1 MSVTISTRPDPD
13 ASPPPESAGTPPIEP
28 AAIREQLDRLLESPL
43 FRNSK
48 RYPALL
54 RHVVEATLD
63 GRASELKERLLGV
76 QVFGRPT
83 DYDTN
88 ADPVVRTSAA
98 EVRKRMAQYYLG
110 AGRQSELRI
119 ELPLGSYVPEF
130 HWPVRDAPPP
140 AVPFPAPA
148 PVSRPGSAPAETPVT
163 RGSSLV
169 SARAIIAAAFA
180 AIAVIALLWAKPW
193 ARPSA
198 LDDFWRPVFTSN
210 VPVVVCVGQSQGG
223 IPWPDAIT
231 LAHITSVIGERKHA
245 FQIRREDRATFT
257 ELSEGP
263 AILIGAF
270 NDAWTLLLNQ
280 QSRFSFARDSS
291 ANWISDRYN
300 ISSRKWSVG
309 SNRLDPQGHHIY
321 DEDYA
326 IVSRIL
332 DPRTGSLV
340 VTAAGL
346 HGYGTSAAGEFITR
360 PDYFAQFAAGAPRG
374 WQNRNIQIVLRT
386 EVISGSAG
394 PPRVVANYFW

>member
-1 MSVTISTRPDPD
+1 VAPAD
-13 ASPPPESAGTPPIEP
+13 P
-28 AAIREQLDRLLESPL
+28 AAIREQLDRLLESPP

-54 RHVVEATLD
+54 RHVVEGALD

-76 QVFGRPT
+76 QVFGRAA

-98 EVRKRMAQYYLG
+98 EIRKRMAQYYLA
-110 AGRQSELRI
+110 AGHHSELRI

-130 HWPVRDAPPP
+130 HWPVRDAAPPP
-140 AVPFPAPA
+140 VSAPSATPAPL
-148 PVSRPGSAPAETPVT
+148 SAPPTT
-163 RGSSLV
+163 
-169 SARAIIAAAFA
+169 SAQIARSGGISVLLRVA
-180 AIAVIALLWAKPW
+180 AITAGAIALVALFWAKPW
-193 ARPSA
+193 VRPSA
-198 LDDFWRPVFTSN
+198 LDDFWQPVFRSD
-210 VPVVVCVGQSQGG
+210 VPVVLCVGQTQGG
-223 IPWPDAIT
+223 VPWPDAVT
-231 LAHITSVIGERKHA
+231 LAQITGVIGNRKHSY
-245 FQIRREDRATFT
+245 QIRREDRATFT
-257 ELSEGP
+257 ELSQGP
-263 AILIGAF
+263 AVLIGAF

-300 ISSRKWSVG
+300 ISSRKWSVD
-309 SNRLDPQGHHIY
+309 SNRLDAAGHHVY
-321 DEDYA
+321 NEDYA

-360 PDYFAQFAAGAPRG
+360 PDYFAQFALGAPRG
-374 WQNRNIQIVLRT
+374 WQKKNIQIVLRT
-386 EVISGSAG
+386 EVINGSAG
-394 PPRVVANYFW
+394 PPRVIADYFW

>member
-1 MSVTISTRPDPD
+1 MSVTISTHPDPD
-13 ASPPPESAGTPPIEP
+13 APPPDSAGAPPVEP

-76 QVFGRPT
+76 QVFGRST

-130 HWPVRDAPPP
+130 HWPVRDTAP
-140 AVPFPAPA
+140 VPFPPPA
-148 PVSRPGSAPAETPVT
+148 PVSAPVAAPAEILPA
-163 RGSSLV
+163 RKSSTLL
-169 SARAIIAAAFA
+169 AGIILAA
-180 AIAVIALLWAKPW
+180 AIAASAVVALLWAKPW
-193 ARPSA
+193 VRPSA
-198 LDDFWRPVFTSN
+198 LDDFWQPVLKSD
-210 VPVVVCVGQSQGG
+210 VPVILCVGQSQGG

-231 LAHITSVIGERKHA
+231 LAHITGVIGERKHA
-245 FQIRREDRATFT
+245 YQIRREDRATFT

-280 QSRFSFARDSS
+280 QSRFSFARDPS
-291 ANWISDRYN
+291 ANWISDRFN
-300 ISSRKWSVG
+300 VLSRKWSVD
-309 SNRLDPQGHHIY
+309 SNRLDAAGHHIY

-360 PDYFAQFAAGAPRG
+360 PDYFAQFATGAPGG
-374 WQNRNIQIVLRT
+374 WQKKNIQIVLRT
-386 EVISGSAG
+386 EVINGSAG
-394 PPRVVANYFW
+394 PPRVVASYFW

>member
-1 MSVTISTRPDPD
+1 LSVTISTRPDPEARPPD
-13 ASPPPESAGTPPIEP
+13 PASGTPLEP
-28 AAIREQLDRLLESPL
+28 AAIREQLNRLLESPL

-54 RHVVEATLD
+54 RHVVEATLE

-98 EVRKRMAQYYLG
+98 EIRKRMAQYYLS
-110 AGRQSELRI
+110 AGHQAELRI

-130 HWPVRDAPPP
+130 HWPAQTPAPPP
-140 AVPFPAPA
+140 APEPVASAAPA
-148 PVSRPGSAPAETPVT
+148 PVSPPVAAPAG
-163 RGSSLV
+163 RRL
-169 SARAIIAAAFA
+169 SALIAGALLAA
-180 AIAVIALLWAKPW
+180 AIAVAALLWAKPW
-193 ARPSA
+193 ITPSA
-198 LDDFWRPVFTSN
+198 LDDFWRPVLKSDA
-210 VPVVVCVGQSQGG
+210 PVILCVGQSQGG
-223 IPWPDAIT
+223 VPWPDAIT
-231 LAHITSVIGERKHA
+231 LAQITGVIGERKHA
-245 FQIRREDRATFT
+245 YQIRREDRATFT
-257 ELSEGP
+257 ELSQGP

-291 ANWISDRYN
+291 SNWISDRYN
-300 ISSRKWSVG
+300 LSSRKWNVD
-309 SNRLDPQGHHIY
+309 SNRLDAQGHHVY
-321 DEDYA
+321 NEDYA

-360 PDYFAQFAAGAPRG
+360 PDYFAQFATGAPRG
-374 WQNRNIQIVLRT
+374 WQKKNIQIVLRT
-386 EVISGSAG
+386 EVINGSAG
-394 PPRVVANYFW
+394 PPRVIADYFW

>member
-1 MSVTISTRPDPD
+1 LSVTISTRPDPEARPPD
-13 ASPPPESAGTPPIEP
+13 PASGTPLEP
-28 AAIREQLDRLLESPL
+28 AAIREQLNRLLESPL

-54 RHVVEATLD
+54 RHVVEATLE

-98 EVRKRMAQYYLG
+98 EIRKRMAQYYLS
-110 AGRQSELRI
+110 AGHQAELRI

-130 HWPVRDAPPP
+130 HWPAQTPAPPP
-140 AVPFPAPA
+140 APEPVASAAPA
-148 PVSRPGSAPAETPVT
+148 PVSPPVAAPAG
-163 RGSSLV
+163 RRL
-169 SARAIIAAAFA
+169 SALIAGALLAA
-180 AIAVIALLWAKPW
+180 AIAVAALLWAKPW
-193 ARPSA
+193 ITPSA
-198 LDDFWRPVFTSN
+198 LDDFWRPVLKSDA
-210 VPVVVCVGQSQGG
+210 PVILCVGQSQGG
-223 IPWPDAIT
+223 VPWPDAIT
-231 LAHITSVIGERKHA
+231 LAQITGVIGERKHA
-245 FQIRREDRATFT
+245 YQIRREDRATFT
-257 ELSEGP
+257 ELSQGP

-291 ANWISDRYN
+291 SNWISDRYN
-300 ISSRKWSVG
+300 LSSRKWNVD
-309 SNRLDPQGHHIY
+309 SNRLDAQGHHVY

-360 PDYFAQFAAGAPRG
+360 PDYFAQFATGAPRG
-374 WQNRNIQIVLRT
+374 WQKKNIQIVLRT
-386 EVISGSAG
+386 EVINGSAG
-394 PPRVVANYFW
+394 PPRVIADYFW

>member
-1 MSVTISTRPDPD
+1 LSVTISTRPDPEARPPD
-13 ASPPPESAGTPPIEP
+13 PASGTPLEP
-28 AAIREQLDRLLESPL
+28 AAIREQLNRLLESPL

-54 RHVVEATLD
+54 RHVVEATLE

-98 EVRKRMAQYYLG
+98 EIRKRMAQYYLSVG
-110 AGRQSELRI
+110 HQAELRI

-130 HWPVRDAPPP
+130 HWPAQTPAPPP
-140 AVPFPAPA
+140 APEPVASAAPA
-148 PVSRPGSAPAETPVT
+148 PVSPPVAAPAG
-163 RGSSLV
+163 RRL
-169 SARAIIAAAFA
+169 SALIAGALLAA
-180 AIAVIALLWAKPW
+180 AIAVAALLWAKPW
-193 ARPSA
+193 ITPSA
-198 LDDFWRPVFTSN
+198 LDDFWRPVLKSDA
-210 VPVVVCVGQSQGG
+210 PVILCVGQSQGG
-223 IPWPDAIT
+223 VPWPDAIT
-231 LAHITSVIGERKHA
+231 LAQITGVIGERKHA
-245 FQIRREDRATFT
+245 YQIRREDRATFT
-257 ELSEGP
+257 ELSQGP

-291 ANWISDRYN
+291 SNWISDRYN
-300 ISSRKWSVG
+300 LSSRKWNVD
-309 SNRLDPQGHHIY
+309 SNRLDAQGHHVY
-321 DEDYA
+321 NEDYA

-360 PDYFAQFAAGAPRG
+360 PDYFAQFATGAPRG
-374 WQNRNIQIVLRT
+374 WQKKNIQIVLRT
-386 EVISGSAG
+386 EVINGSAG
-394 PPRVVANYFW
+394 PPRVIADYFW

>member
-1 MSVTISTRPDPD
+1 LSLTISTRPDPEARPPD
-13 ASPPPESAGTPPIEP
+13 PASGTPLEP
-28 AAIREQLDRLLESPL
+28 AAIREQLNRLLESPL

-54 RHVVEATLD
+54 RHVVEATLE

-98 EVRKRMAQYYLG
+98 EIRKRMAQYYLS
-110 AGRQSELRI
+110 AGHQAELRI

-130 HWPVRDAPPP
+130 HWPAQSPAPPP
-140 AVPFPAPA
+140 APEPVASAAPA
-148 PVSRPGSAPAETPVT
+148 PVSPPVAAPAG
-163 RGSSLV
+163 RRL
-169 SARAIIAAAFA
+169 SALIAGALLAA
-180 AIAVIALLWAKPW
+180 AIAVAALLWAKPW
-193 ARPSA
+193 ITPSA
-198 LDDFWRPVFTSN
+198 LDDFWRPVLKSDA
-210 VPVVVCVGQSQGG
+210 PVILCVGQSQGG
-223 IPWPDAIT
+223 VPWPDAIT
-231 LAHITSVIGERKHA
+231 LAQITGVIGERKHA
-245 FQIRREDRATFT
+245 YQIRREDRATFT
-257 ELSEGP
+257 ELSQGP

-291 ANWISDRYN
+291 SNWISDRYN
-300 ISSRKWSVG
+300 LSSRKWNVD
-309 SNRLDPQGHHIY
+309 SNRLDAQGHHVY
-321 DEDYA
+321 NEDYA

-360 PDYFAQFAAGAPRG
+360 PDYFAQFATGAPRG
-374 WQNRNIQIVLRT
+374 WQKKNIQIVLRT
-386 EVISGSAG
+386 EVINGSAG
-394 PPRVVANYFW
+394 PPRVIADYFW